1 MPRYVGP
8 FEILERIGKVAYR
21 LKLTKNFKGL
31 HNVFHV
37 SRLHPWREDGPRR
50 PPKAPE
56 SFELEGE
63 PYWNVEKILTHEH
76 RIVGKRI
83 KTFYTVHW
91 EGFPAEESTEE
102 PAENLKYCTEPLK
115 AY

>member
-1 MPRYVGP
+1 M
-8 FEILERIGKVAYR
+8 AYR

-31 HNVFHV
+31 RNVFHV

-50 PPKAPE
+50 PPKPPE
-56 SFELEGE
+56 CFELEGE

-76 RIVGKRI
+76 QIVGKRI

-91 EGFPAEESTEE
+91 EGFPEEESTEE
-102 PAENLKYCTEPLK
+102 PADNL
-115 AY
+115 